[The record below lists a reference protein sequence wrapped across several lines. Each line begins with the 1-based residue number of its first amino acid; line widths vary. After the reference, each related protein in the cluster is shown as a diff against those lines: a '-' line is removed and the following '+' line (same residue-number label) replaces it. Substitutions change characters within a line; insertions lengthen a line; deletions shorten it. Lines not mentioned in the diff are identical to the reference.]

1 MCLGLDICKIMEVL
15 SKLELLIAK
24 RKKMC
29 LLENFLWQLSLSF
42 FGGVE

>member
-1 MCLGLDICKIMEVL
+1 MCKIMEVL

-24 RKKMC
+24 KNC